1 MIPATDAELITD
13 FRSWLATR
21 DPLEE
26 YIYTS
31 NSFCCFAQ
39 YLRDRGVNEPR
50 VSPYS
55 FADGKDWRDLP
66 VIIEKAVCSMDD
78 DCNKENIG
86 QRLRYRTFGNTLHVL
101 DQLILDPAALDEEC
115 L

>member
-13 FRSWLATR
+13 FRSWLTTK

-39 YLRDRGVNEPR
+39 YLRDRGVKEPR
-50 VSPYS
+50 VSSYS
-55 FADGKDWRDLP
+55 FLDDKDWRDLP
-66 VIIEKAVCSMDD
+66 SVVEKAVCSLDED
-78 DCNKENIG
+78 LN
-86 QRLRYRTFGNTLHVL
+86 RTFGNTLRVL
-101 DQLILDPAALDEEC
+101 DLLILDPAATDEEC